1 MEKGQKFALGAA
13 LMFEDITGKRLADI
27 SDGLG
32 LRDTI
37 ALLYCQRYWNTK
49 EKPTLDQFIEE
60 LSANSVEALPALL
73 NAPFSP
79 KEVQ

>member
-13 LMFEDITGKRLADI
+13 LLFEELTGKRMAEVG
-27 SDGLG
+27 DGLG

-37 ALLYCQRYWNTK
+37 VLVYCQRFWNTE
-49 EKPTLDQFIEE
+49 EKPTLDQFITEI
-60 LSANSVEALPALL
+60 SANSVEALPALL